1 MTGTPSALDGLDPL
15 LVAPKRLAI
24 MAVLATSTTTDFAFL
39 RGHLKV
45 SDSDLSKQAAAL
57 EAAGYITIAKTGHGR
72 GSATAYKAT
81 KLGRHAYRQHR
92 ATLHNLLNG

>member
-1 MTGTPSALDGLDPL
+1 MTETPWALDGLDPL

-24 MAVLATSTTTDFAFL
+24 MAVLASSSTTDFAFL
-39 RGHLKV
+39 RGHLRV

-57 EAAGYITIAKTGHGR
+57 ESAGYLTITKTGHGR

-81 KLGRHAYRQHR
+81 KLGRQAYRQHR
-92 ATLHNLLNG
+92 AALRHLLDN